1 MDNVS
6 STPISSNNGSNLF
19 SNKNLL
25 IIVLLALLILSLLG
39 INLLTIADNLI
50 KDIYRLF
57 KPIIDKIL
65 YGTGEVINK
74 TTDVVTDT
82 TKAGVDIAGGAV
94 HDIGE
99 LLKKAGEDRP
109 ILDRSINVS
118 SVKKNEPKPDT
129 AENPIQ
135 KPISSTKT
143 HWCLVG
149 EYQNRRGCIEIGER
163 DKCLS
168 GQVFPDQKSCLNP
181 NLTNNMNNLPQ
192 KNNTKK

>member
-1 MDNVS
+1 MDNVGP
-6 STPISSNNGSNLF
+6 TPIPSNNGSNLF

-25 IIVLLALLILSLLG
+25 IIVLLGLLILSLLG
-39 INLLTIADNLI
+39 INLITIADNLI
-50 KDIYRLF
+50 RDLYSLF
-57 KPIIDKIL
+57 EPIIDKIL

-94 HDIGE
+94 QNIGD
-99 LLKKAGEDRP
+99 LLKKAGDDRP
-109 ILDRSINVS
+109 ILDRSINNS
-118 SVKKNEPKPDT
+118 SVNKNEPKPDT
-129 AENPIQ
+129 SENPIQ

-149 EYQNRRGCIEIGER
+149 EYQNRRGCIEIGEH

-168 GQVFPDQKSCLNP
+168 GQIFPNQKSCLNP
-181 NLTNNMNNLPQ
+181 TLSNNMNNLPQ
-192 KNNTKK
+192 KK